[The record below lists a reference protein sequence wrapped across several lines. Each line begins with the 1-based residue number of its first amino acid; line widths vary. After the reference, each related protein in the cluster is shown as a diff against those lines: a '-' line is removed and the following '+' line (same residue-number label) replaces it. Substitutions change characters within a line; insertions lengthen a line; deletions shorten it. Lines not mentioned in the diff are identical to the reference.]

1 MLNKVG
7 KILKNKRD
15 ELGYT
20 LGEVELKTRIQR
32 IYLEAIE
39 DGKFDIFGTKG
50 FYQTVFTSNYA
61 IFLGLDKNEILQ
73 LLEEDKEEYAKQV
86 IEKQPKVEEKVVVE
100 EVVEVETVVEEPVV
114 EEKEELLSTA
124 SIFDEIQKISDKSEE
139 KIEKVEEVQ
148 PVESEDINSIMED
161 LIAASEE
168 TAVVVEEEP
177 VLVEEE
183 EVVVE
188 QEVEVV
194 EEKVEDNSEELE
206 AINSILDDLIDENKS
221 SLDDVLVSEMDNIST
236 STDAIDLEVAQLQ
249 EQITASISLEDI
261 QNQYNTQELKTEE
274 SSVTEENQPVD
285 EKTAIDLKIAKALGD
300 RSTATAEDLKKIR
313 RSKIIDTIL
322 VVAILI
328 LLVVLGYLVLKKLAI
343 I

>member
-100 EVVEVETVVEEPVV
+100 EVVEVETVEEEPVV

-177 VLVEEE
+177 VLVEE

-261 QNQYNTQELKTEE
+261 QNQYNTQELKTDE